1 MRKTTKRNIASR
13 NILIYFL
20 SFAKQFKTYVFV
32 FSYFFHQSQNDRNLI
47 TTMICFVQFHVSLH
61 LITTE
66 LSTLLYIYCCR
77 FIILRVIYPSTVK
90 FHWTFLSLSSSKENY
105 YLIHTQKYDVS
116 IGWNQKISLQRAY
129 CRWEWDYV
137 FC

>member
-32 FSYFFHQSQNDRNLI
+32 FFSSVAKRSKLDNNNDLFCTVSCFATFNNNGTVNPTVHLLLQIYNFTSNLSQ
-47 TTMICFVQFHVSLH
+47 
-61 LITTE
+61 
-66 LSTLLYIYCCR
+66 YI
-77 FIILRVIYPSTVK
+77 VK

-105 YLIHTQKYDVS
+105 YLIHTHNHDVS
-116 IGWNQKISLQRAY
+116 IGWNQKIRLQRAY